1 VDEHGFGV
9 LSATPELPQLLNSFN
24 LRKLRKNEIVYQK
37 MPYAMFPL
45 PYRGGESIAKG
56 QIEYKY
62 LLISFLF
69 LIFEALIP
77 EPSSPRRVREG
88 LGVYEKVVLFYLQNT
103 KNVCF
108 VKKGTYLFCRESKN
122 YYF

>member
-1 VDEHGFGV
+1 MEDIVREKI
-9 LSATPELPQLLNSFN
+9 LTPPL
-24 LRKLRKNEIVYQK
+24 
-37 MPYAMFPL
+37 PL

-69 LIFEALIP
+69 LILEALIP
-77 EPSSPRRVREG
+77 EPSSPLSGREG
-88 LGVYEKVVLFYLQNT
+88 LGVCEKVVLFYLQNT

-108 VKKGTYLFCRESKN
+108 AKKGTYLFCRESKN

>member
-1 VDEHGFGV
+1 MQCF
-9 LSATPELPQLLNSFN
+9 
-24 LRKLRKNEIVYQK
+24 
-37 MPYAMFPL
+37 

-77 EPSSPRRVREG
+77 EPSSPRRGREG
-88 LGVYEKVVLFYLQNT
+88 LEY
-103 KNVCF
+103 
-108 VKKGTYLFCRESKN
+108 VKKWCFSIYKTQKMCVLLKKVPIYFVVKVKITTFEDEFCNGASN
-122 YYF
+122 QHQ